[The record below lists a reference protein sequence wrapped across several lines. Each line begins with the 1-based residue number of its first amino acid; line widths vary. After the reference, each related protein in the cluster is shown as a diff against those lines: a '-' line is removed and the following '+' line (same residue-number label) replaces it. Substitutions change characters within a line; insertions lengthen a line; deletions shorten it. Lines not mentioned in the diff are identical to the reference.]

1 MKLKLS
7 FLLMFLSL
15 SQLFGQAPVISGDT
29 MMCPY
34 TNGTASVVGSQTY
47 DSYQWYFKY
56 WFLSDEFQPIE
67 GATNSAFTYDWMTYD
82 QAVFKVE
89 VTLGG
94 QTYTSNEI
102 QIDSYNW
109 VPMSV
114 SFELAP
120 NLSINPEN
128 GSVMLCDGTSVE
140 LQLSSPFTENINWF
154 KDGVLIPDETSTTL
168 IVSEPGVY
176 HVSAAPEM
184 CPDNTASNAST
195 PVIVESDSGCQ
206 LNVNQPNKMLI
217 SVYPNPANDLVY
229 IKSDFGDIESVVIYS
244 MTGQQM
250 LRRVGHGNLTEISIA
265 DLASGIYILETLS
278 AETIRR
284 TKFVRQ

>member
-114 SFELAP
+114 SFEL
-120 NLSINPEN
+120 
-128 GSVMLCDGTSVE
+128 
-140 LQLSSPFTENINWF
+140 
-154 KDGVLIPDETSTTL
+154 
-168 IVSEPGVY
+168 
-176 HVSAAPEM
+176 
-184 CPDNTASNAST
+184 
-195 PVIVESDSGCQ
+195 
-206 LNVNQPNKMLI
+206 
-217 SVYPNPANDLVY
+217 
-229 IKSDFGDIESVVIYS
+229 
-244 MTGQQM
+244 
-250 LRRVGHGNLTEISIA
+250 
-265 DLASGIYILETLS
+265 
-278 AETIRR
+278 
-284 TKFVRQ
+284 